1 MMSIKYGDEI
11 IKHENME
18 YKNLLKLFC
27 KQKYTYI
34 RIWLFQQQ
42 KLTILTSIHRM
53 PSFVRLF

>member
-34 RIWLFQQQ
+34 RI
-42 KLTILTSIHRM
+42 
-53 PSFVRLF
+53 